1 MALEIEELKK
11 RWLKSAPPLP
21 PWDKPYGGRKERR
34 PEDVEK
40 LAKLAK
46 ETFESWFEVKGNK
59 LVFKKMFLDCA
70 P

>member
-21 PWDKPYGGRKERR
+21 PWDKPYSGRKERR

-40 LAKLAK
+40 LAKLAR
-46 ETFESWFEVKGNK
+46 EAFESWFEVKGNK
-59 LVFKKMFLDCA
+59 LVFKKMFLDRA